1 MDSFAAYQNSIR
13 PTAIYADVNNGA
25 RSRAAHIT
33 FAALDLCIH
42 AGAVADKV
50 KKVVRDDDGTI
61 TEEKREFIT
70 RRSSDARDAAK
81 TLTGERIGSPAPR
94 IEPGNE
100 VTANK
105 LSYLALGLCG
115 ESAEVAEKIAAALS
129 TDGGTLTE
137 DQRAG
142 ILKEAGDTLWYLTRL
157 VDELKSNIGSVALD
171 NLHKVRDRR
180 ERGVSQGS
188 GDDR

>member
-1 MDSFAAYQNSIR
+1 MDSFAAYQNAIR
-13 PTAIYADVNNGA
+13 PTALYANVNNGA
-25 RSRAAHIT
+25 RAKAAPLT
-33 FAALDLCIH
+33 FAALDLCVH

-50 KKVVRDDDGTI
+50 KKVVRDDNGTV
-61 TEEKREFIT
+61 TEDNREFIT
-70 RRSSDARDAAK
+70 KRSSDARDAAK
-81 TLTGERIGSPAPR
+81 ALTGERIGSPAPL
-94 IEPGNE
+94 ISPENE
-100 VTANK
+100 VIANK

-115 ESAEVAEKIAAALS
+115 ESAEVAEKVTAALS

-157 VDELKSNIGSVALD
+157 VDELKADIGSVARD
-171 NLHKVRDRR
+171 NMHKVLDRR
-180 ERGVSQGS
+180 ERGVTQGS